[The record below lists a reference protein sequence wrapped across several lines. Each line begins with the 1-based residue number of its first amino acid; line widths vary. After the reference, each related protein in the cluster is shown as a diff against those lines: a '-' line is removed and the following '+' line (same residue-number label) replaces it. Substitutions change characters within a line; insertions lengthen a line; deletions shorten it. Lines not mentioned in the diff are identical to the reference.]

1 MSVSLFDSKH
11 KYDDTCTRL
20 LYLYMIFPD
29 ISDKLEKACRVT
41 AQTIEKEW
49 IPLYRMLPFHPP
61 RGEENLRVDID
72 DIITTCMR
80 ENQEFQAKQALLR
93 WRRVHTRATIDN
105 LTKTLMY
112 MRRRD
117 IVEKINDELTKKS
130 KSTLNDKKQA
140 QQRSVRLSKVT
151 VGHPMKLKIQSTAA
165 VQ

>member
-1 MSVSLFDSKH
+1 
-11 KYDDTCTRL
+11 
-20 LYLYMIFPD
+20 
-29 ISDKLEKACRVT
+29 
-41 AQTIEKEW
+41 
-49 IPLYRMLPFHPP
+49 MLPFHPP

-117 IVEKINDELTKKS
+117 IVEKINDVLQYQLIFFFS
-130 KSTLNDKKQA
+130 LIFMHILFRNSF
-140 QQRSVRLSKVT
+140 
-151 VGHPMKLKIQSTAA
+151 
-165 VQ
+165 